1 MNKKNISEKGVAIIT
16 VLGVCLVLL
25 GLGTVLVMDSYSQM
39 RRASKYNSDTEAL
52 ILAEAGVQRAIYEL
66 ENNLSWSTATEDL
79 GNGSYTVQVVGNNL
93 SGSEPAPAAGGNPE
107 IPANSIWLRSTGTV
121 AGKFRKTVEVAL
133 SYQII
138 SQAGLSNARMVIGD
152 PNDPTNTSYGNF
164 VFELNAIPG
173 FEGKLHSNYNN
184 SADPNNIA
192 FDIIGDPNLSV
203 KGATFS
209 TPGNVTLAA
218 QSKIS
223 HASGVV
229 ANSPAKNMP
238 EVSYEDVEPSNTVE
252 IADKVPSLVEFKGKL
267 KKNGS
272 GQLVALCELPLLGEQ
287 WVPLNNT
294 FGDFTPDGM
303 IWDGPNSTIKIVED
317 KKYSY
322 TCDDSDPNAGLS
334 FTDINIQ
341 VDPNVNTGLF
351 TNGNLEAN
359 NMYLNAPF
367 FTLASKGSITFKETR
382 FRIEE
387 PTNNRGVAI
396 FSGKDFIIETPSV
409 KLPPAGG
416 NIFRGVIYV
425 KNGKFVLDN
434 KSSDM
439 SDNNAIKMEGLIL
452 VQNGDPNTKDGII
465 LKNSGANNNY
475 KLSITYNPHLARVL
489 NCNYSGDVQLQPVF
503 WRIVR

>member
-1 MNKKNISEKGVAIIT
+1 MNKKNISEKGIAVIT

-39 RRASKYNSDTEAL
+39 RRASKYNYDTEAL

-66 ENNLSWSTATEDL
+66 EEHDLSWSNATEEL
-79 GNGSYTVQVVGNNL
+79 GNGSYTVQVIGDNL
-93 SGSEPAPAAGGNPE
+93 AGAEPIPASGSNPE

-138 SQAGLSNARMVIGD
+138 SQAGLSNAKMLIGD
-152 PNDPTNTSYGNF
+152 PNNPSYGNF

-184 SADPNNIA
+184 SSEPNNIA

-203 KGATFS
+203 QGATFS
-209 TPGNVTLAA
+209 TPGTVSVNA
-218 QSKIS
+218 QNKIS
-223 HASGVV
+223 NAHGAV
-229 ANSPAKNMP
+229 ANSPAKNIP
-238 EVSYEDVEPSNTVE
+238 EVVYEDVEPNNTVE
-252 IADKVPSLVEFKGKL
+252 IAAKVPSIVEFTGKL
-267 KKNGS
+267 KNDGGVLKAQCDTPLGS
-272 GQLVALCELPLLGEQ
+272 M
-287 WVPLNNT
+287 WIPLNNM

-303 IWDGPNSTIKIVED
+303 IWDGPNSTIRIVD
-317 KKYSY
+317 NKKYSY
-322 TCDDSDPNAGLS
+322 TCDPNGSNAVLS

-341 VDPNVNTGLF
+341 VDPNINTGLF
-351 TNGNLEAN
+351 TNGNIEAS

-396 FSGKDFIIETPSV
+396 FSGKDFIIETPSSPV
-409 KLPPAGG
+409 KPPPTGG

-425 KNGKFVLDN
+425 KNGKFILDN
-434 KSSDM
+434 KSNDI
-439 SDNNAIKMEGLIL
+439 SDNNAVKMEGLIL
-452 VQNGDPNTKDGII
+452 VQNGDPNTNDGII
-465 LKNSGANNNY
+465 LKNSGTNSNY

-489 NCNYSGDVQLQPVF
+489 NCSNSSDVQLQPVF

>member
-1 MNKKNISEKGVAIIT
+1 MSKNSEKGVAVIT

-39 RRASKYNSDTEAL
+39 RRSSKYNSDTEAL

-66 ENNLSWSTATEDL
+66 EEHDLSWSTATEDL
-79 GNGSYTVQVVGNNL
+79 GNGSYTVQVIGNNL
-93 SGSEPAPAAGGNPE
+93 ASAEPTPAAGGNPA
-107 IPANSIWLRSTGTV
+107 IPANSILVRSTGTV
-121 AGKFRKTVEVAL
+121 GGKFRKTVEVAL

-138 SQAGLSNARMVIGD
+138 SHAGLSNAKMVIGD
-152 PNDPTNTSYGNF
+152 PNDPGNTSYSNF

-184 SADPNNIA
+184 SSDPNNIA
-192 FDIIGDPNLSV
+192 FDIIGEPNLSV

-209 TPGNVTLAA
+209 TPGNVTLNA
-218 QSKIS
+218 QNKILA
-223 HASGVV
+223 ASGTV
-229 ANSPAKNMP
+229 ASSPVKNIP
-238 EVSYEDVEPSNTVE
+238 EVTYEDVEPVDTVE
-252 IADKVPSLVEFKGKL
+252 IAAKVPSIVEFKGKL
-267 KKNGS
+267 KKNAS
-272 GQLVALCELPLLGEQ
+272 GQLVALCEIPLLGEQ
-287 WVPLNNT
+287 WVPLNNM

-303 IWDGPNSTIKIVED
+303 IWDGPNSTIRIVED

-322 TCDDSDPNAGLS
+322 TCDGSDPNAGLS

-341 VDPNVNTGLF
+341 VEPNTNTGLF
-351 TNGNLEAN
+351 TNGNLEST

-367 FTLASKGSITFKETR
+367 FTLASKGSITFKETK
-382 FRIEE
+382 FQIHE

-396 FSGKDFIIETPSV
+396 FSGKNFIIETPSV
-409 KLPPAGG
+409 TSPPSGG

-434 KSSDM
+434 KSNDI

-452 VQNGDPNTKDGII
+452 VQNGDADTKDGII
-465 LKNSGANNNY
+465 LKNSGTNNNY

-489 NCNYSGDVQLQPVF
+489 NCSNSGDIQLQPVF